1 MLLIEFNKVILMK
14 QSKKIIKAF
23 LVSVLVITLGFNN
36 AIFAYEIEEE
46 TDYIWLQEEI
56 SNTSTK
62 PIDEP
67 TLNSRYVAVLDRIS
81 KEIIYGKSENTRVP
95 MASTTKIMTAIV
107 LLENMDKNNLSLNS
121 EIAVCKQ
128 AASIGGSRL
137 GLKTGDKI
145 TINDLLYGLM
155 LCSRK

>member
-1 MLLIEFNKVILMK
+1 MQ
-14 QSKKIIKAF
+14 QSKKIVKVF
-23 LVSVLVITLGFNN
+23 SVIILTFILSFTNI
-36 AIFAYEIEEE
+36 IFAYEEEEE

-56 SNTSTK
+56 IGASTNSRK
-62 PIDEP
+62 QLV
-67 TLNSRYVAVLDRIS
+67 LNSRYIAVLDRTS

-107 LLENMDKNNLSLNS
+107 LLENMDKNNLTLNS
-121 EIAVCKQ
+121 EIEVCKQ

-145 TINDLLYGLM
+145 KLNDLLYGLM